1 MRNKIK
7 EIIRKIKASEFF
19 VAFSTTGLTSLLQI
33 LTGLVINKIIA
44 VKIGPSGIAFLGQFA
59 NFRDIMTNFG
69 TGSFGQGVTKY
80 VADEKYDDKTIIST
94 SLIFSFATSL
104 VIGSLI
110 LIFSENLSLL
120 LFNTIEYQFI
130 FYIFSFTITFY
141 SLNNLLLSIV
151 NGKRKFGFLAK
162 MKSLNSIVSLIV
174 SSLLCWYFGL
184 EGALIAMSINTSL
197 VFFIT
202 LYLYKTSNDK
212 FIDFSFRY
220 WSNPVIKKLLGFT
233 LMMIT
238 AALLKPAVEFF
249 LRNHI
254 INGSGIN
261 DAGLWES
268 MMKISL
274 YYTQIIT
281 VGLGVYYLPKLSSLD
296 SDADIKKELFNG
308 IKKIMPLYF
317 LIATVLYSLR
327 VLVIKLLFSLEFI
340 GMVDL
345 FMPQLICDFFM
356 VFSFLLAYIML
367 AKAMTLVF
375 VITQIIISFIRVLFS
390 VWLYSLAGIE
400 GIIWASALTYV
411 FYAIMM
417 IFIFRKILFFKLN

>member
-1 MRNKIK
+1 
-7 EIIRKIKASEFF
+7 
-19 VAFSTTGLTSLLQI
+19 
-33 LTGLVINKIIA
+33 
-44 VKIGPSGIAFLGQFA
+44 
-59 NFRDIMTNFG
+59 
-69 TGSFGQGVTKY
+69 
-80 VADEKYDDKTIIST
+80 
-94 SLIFSFATSL
+94 
-104 VIGSLI
+104 
-110 LIFSENLSLL
+110 
-120 LFNTIEYQFI
+120 
-130 FYIFSFTITFY
+130 
-141 SLNNLLLSIV
+141 
-151 NGKRKFGFLAK
+151 
-162 MKSLNSIVSLIV
+162 MKNLNSIVSLIV

-202 LYLYKTSNDK
+202 LYLYKTSDDK

-296 SDADIKKELFNG
+296 SDADIKKNYL
-308 IKKIMPLYF
+308 IHQLLMPLYF

-327 VLVIKLLFSLEFI
+327 VLVIKLLFSLEF
-340 GMVDL
+340 
-345 FMPQLICDFFM
+345 
-356 VFSFLLAYIML
+356 
-367 AKAMTLVF
+367 
-375 VITQIIISFIRVLFS
+375 
-390 VWLYSLAGIE
+390 
-400 GIIWASALTYV
+400 SALYFLV
-411 FYAIMM
+411 YIV
-417 IFIFRKILFFKLN
+417 N